1 MTKREQEILI
11 ILKENPLIAQQ
22 ELANMLGI
30 KRSSVGV
37 HLSNLLK
44 KGYLKGK
51 GYIIN
56 EAPYLVVLGGANVD
70 IVGFTDVPLV
80 LKDSNQGTLKISMGG
95 VGRNIAENL
104 VRLGLNTKLIL
115 ILFSI
120 SYHVRMLAKKTIQRV
135 YSSFNDDRSVDE
147 LYIKIFLSLTMIYSM
162 FNTFFMHLSSDDPQL
177 FFNLSYTIAFII
189 LNFIAHKRLISTFN
203 IILVYELLLFYAIMI
218 GYMIST
224 TLVNGL
230 IFIIVF
236 SLITIFLNHTLK
248 FILLWLTLYYG
259 VFILINVL
267 NLSHYSLSIEE
278 LVQIVVLH
286 IFTALTLG
294 FYMHINR
301 LKSRLLNMKH
311 IKLQKN
317 KIRLNQ
323 MNKEIT
329 RLNKILEKKST
340 IDYLTQVQNRR
351 RIMEVLETKIQEN
364 SFTLIMVDIDF
375 FKQINDKH
383 GHLVGDHV
391 LKELAAFLKQYI
403 HLDDAIGRYGGE
415 EFLIILN
422 EENIEL
428 VEKFLMKLLKNI
440 AQQHFNEKIKVT
452 VSMGVTKSKKD
463 DSIESLIERADIAL
477 YKAKEGGRN
486 RYIVNKI

>member
-1 MTKREQEILI
+1 M
-11 ILKENPLIAQQ
+11 
-22 ELANMLGI
+22 
-30 KRSSVGV
+30 
-37 HLSNLLK
+37 
-44 KGYLKGK
+44 
-51 GYIIN
+51 
-56 EAPYLVVLGGANVD
+56 
-70 IVGFTDVPLV
+70 
-80 LKDSNQGTLKISMGG
+80 
-95 VGRNIAENL
+95 
-104 VRLGLNTKLIL
+104 NTSFNAKLIL

-120 SYHVRMLAKKTIQRV
+120 SYHIRMLTKKTLQRV
-135 YSSFNDDRSVDE
+135 YSSFNDERSGDE
-147 LYIKIFLSLTMIYSM
+147 LYIKIFLSLTMLYSI
-162 FNTFFMHLSSDDPQL
+162 FNTFFMYTSSEEPQL
-177 FFNLSYTIAFII
+177 FFNLSYTVAFII
-189 LNFIAHKRLISTFN
+189 LNFVAHKRLMSTFS
-203 IILVYELLLFYAIMI
+203 IILIYELLLFYAII
-218 GYMIST
+218 VGYVIST

-248 FILLWLTLYYG
+248 IILLWLSLYYG
-259 VFILINVL
+259 VFIFINVFH
-267 NLSHYSLSIEE
+267 LSHYSLEVEE

-329 RLNKILEKKST
+329 RLNKILERKST

-351 RIMEVLETKIQEN
+351 RIMEVLETKIEEN
-364 SFTLIMVDIDF
+364 SFTLIMIDIDF

-391 LKELAAFLKQYI
+391 LKEVADFLKQYI
-403 HLDDAIGRYGGE
+403 HFDDAIGRYGGE
-415 EFLIILN
+415 EFLIVLN
-422 EENIEL
+422 EDNLEL
-428 VEKFLMKLLKNI
+428 VEKFLIKLLKDI

-452 VSMGVTKSKKD
+452 VSIGVTKSRKD
-463 DSIESLIERADIAL
+463 DSIESLIERADKAL

-486 RYIVNKI
+486 RYIVNEI